1 MRIALKTEI
10 IADMVVTTPITT
22 KLHPYEFEVYKE
34 QGALWLKVSKPV
46 KDYEE
51 FLPKVF
57 KQNGQINIVIGKDD
71 IFKDLLDW
79 LQYIEAMGSFNV
91 QIERVYWDRPTFCWI
106 AETKE
111 EHLQTP
117 LSEYTKT
124 PMKGRKPKRLTSSNL
139 FNLVAFRRQLKN
151 LYIPFTYFKEGQRF
165 FNNFNYYFAFI
176 NFFMMLEYCFA
187 NGKFKKVEVIK
198 SFNDAKLLRL
208 CILEY
213 LNLPE
218 NTTIDWL
225 KNECKKHNKN
235 LDIDGIIYLLVTYRG
250 DLSHATKKSEK
261 HYRKDADL
269 RPLAVVIST
278 ICFLVCGNFQISE
291 FMDEKQKEEWLVR
304 RLTELRDN

>member
-1 MRIALKTEI
+1 
-10 IADMVVTTPITT
+10 MVVTTPITT

-218 NTTIDWL
+218 NTTTDWL
-225 KNECKKHNKN
+225 KNECKKHNKK
-235 LDIDGIIYLLVTYRG
+235 LDSYGII
-250 DLSHATKKSEK
+250 
-261 HYRKDADL
+261 
-269 RPLAVVIST
+269 
-278 ICFLVCGNFQISE
+278 
-291 FMDEKQKEEWLVR
+291 
-304 RLTELRDN
+304 